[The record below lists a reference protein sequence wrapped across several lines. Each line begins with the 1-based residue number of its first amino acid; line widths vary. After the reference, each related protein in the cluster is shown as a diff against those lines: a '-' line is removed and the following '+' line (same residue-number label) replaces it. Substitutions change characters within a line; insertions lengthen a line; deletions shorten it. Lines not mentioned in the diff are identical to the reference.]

1 MEILFF
7 IVVIFSVSSF
17 ATRDGFCH
25 AKDCELEDNLK
36 NVSQN
41 WNHKSSLKMYNFHF
55 QQCIRRNNLI
65 KNLFKEKG
73 ISNFKCSL
81 LETKNP
87 QNCEK
92 VNLYARD
99 FFTDYEVLKRIFQ
112 PKHYFSVMP
121 NVALFKVFWI

>member
-1 MEILFF
+1 
-7 IVVIFSVSSF
+7 
-17 ATRDGFCH
+17 
-25 AKDCELEDNLK
+25 
-36 NVSQN
+36 
-41 WNHKSSLKMYNFHF
+41 MYNFHF
-55 QQCIRRNNLI
+55 QQCIYRNNLV

-81 LETKNP
+81 LETKNS

-112 PKHYFSVMP
+112 PQQYFSVMP